1 MRIIECEQGS
11 LEWRKARLGTI
22 SGTRLKAVLGTK
34 KAQLTLI
41 AELIAEVET
50 EQPKNINV
58 TQVMERGIAEE
69 DFAIIKYE
77 KLTGE
82 KTEVLGLCKHQTIDW
97 LVLSP
102 DRFIKKDGKYKK
114 GVEVKSPNSD
124 TVIKYKMEQIDN
136 PGIITPEYKPQ
147 IIQYFI
153 VNEDSDELDFV
164 VYDER
169 FINEDMKLLI
179 ITVTREQLA
188 VDIKNAMVAIDKF
201 RTLWLS
207 YSTKLLKDSF

>member
-1 MRIIECEQGS
+1 MRIIEAEQGS
-11 LEWRKARLGTI
+11 LAWKKSRLGVIT
-22 SGTRLKAVLGTK
+22 GTRLKAVLGNR

-41 AELIAEVET
+41 SELIAEVET
-50 EQPKNINV
+50 EMPKNINV

-69 DFAIIKYE
+69 DFAVIKYE

-82 KTEVLGLCKHQTIDW
+82 KTEVIGFCLHEKIDW
-97 LVLSP
+97 LGLSP

-153 VNEDSDELDFV
+153 VNEDCEELDFV

-179 ITVTREQLA
+179 VTVTRKELEA
-188 VDIKNAMVAIDKF
+188 DIAKAMTKIDAF

-207 YSTKLLKDSF
+207 YSNDLLNNNF